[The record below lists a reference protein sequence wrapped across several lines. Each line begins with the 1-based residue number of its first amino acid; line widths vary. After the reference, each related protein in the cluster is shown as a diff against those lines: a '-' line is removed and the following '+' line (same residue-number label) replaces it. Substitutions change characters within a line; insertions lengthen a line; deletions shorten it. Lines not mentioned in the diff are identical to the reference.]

1 MDIAITIISSLISG
15 IIATLITV
23 NYYKRQEKR
32 QRKFDLLSKLMYYMN
47 VLTEP
52 IDKNRKPKLMGYLN
66 QAYIIFNDNL
76 KVLNQLDAVK

>member
-1 MDIAITIISSLISG
+1 M
-15 IIATLITV
+15 
-23 NYYKRQEKR
+23 
-32 QRKFDLLSKLMYYMN
+32 SKLMYYMN

-76 KVLNQLDAVK
+76 KVLNQLDAVKENSSNDKVIKLIKYMCDDLKIDYSNLNDSFIEKPFR

>member
-52 IDKNRKPKLMGYLN
+52 IDKNRKPK
-66 QAYIIFNDNL
+66 
-76 KVLNQLDAVK
+76 